1 MRIFSIILADDEQ
14 QILYGMKKGIEWEKL
29 GFRVAGVAQN
39 GKEALELM
47 EEVHPD
53 LVISD
58 IKMPFMDGL
67 ELAKHIHEDYMNTKV
82 ILFSGWDDF
91 EYARLAISYGVS
103 EYIMKPIN
111 YEEMQNLLMKM
122 HEELDKEY
130 NEKMN
135 RARLEHAYMES
146 LPLLRQQFFTRLVTE
161 KMNKNE
167 LQSQI
172 DNLKLEFTDA
182 VYSVVAMKVGR
193 GDEKDVLSE
202 LAVKQ
207 TIKEA
212 LEKIARVYEFGM
224 SDNEIFILGSN
235 KKHDVGRITRTIDEA
250 VVLIERIF
258 QSRISCGISVSR
270 EKIED
275 MPSLYE
281 QAFEALD
288 YNLVTV
294 EESYTYYNDI
304 MPVQDVKE
312 DWNTKV
318 ENIGKNI
325 THYTEEELKSQVES
339 LLAWLHRRQ
348 YSLNEYQ
355 VLILEISFS
364 FSRFYK
370 KYQITSDMEF
380 AGTKKMAVKI
390 LSLSTGEELD
400 HWLVNYCELIRSLIQ
415 KKQIDNNVI
424 LAEHARKIVEER
436 FPDPDLSVE
445 TVCGK
450 LHVSSSYFS
459 KIFKQETGGTFV
471 NYLTGRRME
480 EAKKLLL
487 QTDYKSQVIGNMVGY
502 PEPNYFSYV
511 FKKNCGMSPV
521 KYRKQGG
528 DADEG

>member
-1 MRIFSIILADDEQ
+1 
-14 QILYGMKKGIEWEKL
+14 
-29 GFRVAGVAQN
+29 
-39 GKEALELM
+39 
-47 EEVHPD
+47 
-53 LVISD
+53 
-58 IKMPFMDGL
+58 
-67 ELAKHIHEDYMNTKV
+67 
-82 ILFSGWDDF
+82 
-91 EYARLAISYGVS
+91 
-103 EYIMKPIN
+103 
-111 YEEMQNLLMKM
+111 
-122 HEELDKEY
+122 
-130 NEKMN
+130 
-135 RARLEHAYMES
+135 
-146 LPLLRQQFFTRLVTE
+146 
-161 KMNKNE
+161 
-167 LQSQI
+167 
-172 DNLKLEFTDA
+172 
-182 VYSVVAMKVGR
+182 
-193 GDEKDVLSE
+193 
-202 LAVKQ
+202 
-207 TIKEA
+207 
-212 LEKIARVYEFGM
+212 
-224 SDNEIFILGSN
+224 
-235 KKHDVGRITRTIDEA
+235 
-250 VVLIERIF
+250 
-258 QSRISCGISVSR
+258 
-270 EKIED
+270 
-275 MPSLYE
+275 
-281 QAFEALD
+281 
-288 YNLVTV
+288 
-294 EESYTYYNDI
+294 

-521 KYRKQGG
+521 KYRKL
-528 DADEG
+528 EGAEHEK

>member
-14 QILYGMKKGIEWEKL
+14 QILYGMKKGIEWERL
-29 GFRVAGVAQN
+29 GFKVAGVAQN

-103 EYIMKPIN
+103 EYIMKPID
-111 YEEMQNLLMKM
+111 YEEMQKLLIKM

-135 RARLEHAYMES
+135 RVRLENAYMES
-146 LPLLRQQFFTRLVTE
+146 LPLLRQQFFNRLVTE
-161 KMNKNE
+161 PMEEEE
-167 LQSQI
+167 LKSQI
-172 DNLKLEFTDA
+172 ENLKLEFKDE
-182 VYSVVAMKVGR
+182 VYSVVAVKTG
-193 GDEKDVLSE
+193 GGKEKDVLSE

-207 TIKEA
+207 TLKEA
-212 LEKIARVYEFGM
+212 LEKIAHVYEFGM
-224 SDNEIFILGSN
+224 SDNEVFILGSN
-235 KKHDVGRITRTIDEA
+235 KRHDIGRIIRTISEA
-250 VVLIERIF
+250 EVLIERIF
-258 QSRISCGISVSR
+258 HSRISCGISVRGRSL
-270 EKIED
+270 KD
-275 MPSLYE
+275 MPVLYG
-281 QAFEALD
+281 QALEALD

-304 MPVQDVKE
+304 MPVQDERE
-312 DWNTKV
+312 DWNIKV

-325 THYTEEELKSQVES
+325 THCTEEELKFQVEN
-339 LLAWLHRRQ
+339 LIAWLHKRQ

-370 KYQITSDMEF
+370 KYQIRSDMEF

-400 HWLVNYCELIRSLIQ
+400 HWLINYCELIRSLIQ

-424 LAEHARKIVEER
+424 LAEHARKIVEEK
-436 FPDPDLSVE
+436 FQDPDLSVE
-445 TVCGK
+445 TVCGD
-450 LHVSSSYFS
+450 LHVSTSYFS

-528 DADEG
+528 DADER

>member
-1 MRIFSIILADDEQ
+1 MLKIFLAEDEVVVRET
-14 QILYGMKKGIEWEKL
+14 IKRMIPWEEL
-29 GFRVAGVAQN
+29 GFELVG
-39 GKEALELM
+39 EAADGEMALPLLIRQQ
-47 EEVHPD
+47 PD
-53 LVISD
+53 LLITD

-281 QAFEALD
+281 QALEALD

-312 DWNTKV
+312 GD
-318 ENIGKNI
+318 
-325 THYTEEELKSQVES
+325 L
-339 LLAWLHRRQ
+339 
-348 YSLNEYQ
+348 
-355 VLILEISFS
+355 LEICVSDG
-364 FSRFYK
+364 K
-370 KYQITSDMEF
+370 ITARAEKTSAVSWMEQ
-380 AGTKKMAVKI
+380 
-390 LSLSTGEELD
+390 S
-400 HWLVNYCELIRSLIQ
+400 
-415 KKQIDNNVI
+415 
-424 LAEHARKIVEER
+424 
-436 FPDPDLSVE
+436 
-445 TVCGK
+445 
-450 LHVSSSYFS
+450 
-459 KIFKQETGGTFV
+459 
-471 NYLTGRRME
+471 
-480 EAKKLLL
+480 
-487 QTDYKSQVIGNMVGY
+487 
-502 PEPNYFSYV
+502 
-511 FKKNCGMSPV
+511 
-521 KYRKQGG
+521 
-528 DADEG
+528 

>member
-1 MRIFSIILADDEQ
+1 
-14 QILYGMKKGIEWEKL
+14 
-29 GFRVAGVAQN
+29 
-39 GKEALELM
+39 M

-103 EYIMKPIN
+103 EYIMKPID
-111 YEEMQNLLMKM
+111 YEEMQKLLIKM

-135 RARLEHAYMES
+135 RVRLENAYMES
-146 LPLLRQQFFTRLVTE
+146 LPLLRQQFFNRLVTE
-161 KMNKNE
+161 PMEEEE
-167 LQSQI
+167 LKSQI
-172 DNLKLEFTDA
+172 ENLKLEFKDE
-182 VYSVVAMKVGR
+182 VYSVVAVKTG
-193 GDEKDVLSE
+193 GGKEKDVLSE

-207 TIKEA
+207 TLKEA
-212 LEKIARVYEFGM
+212 LEKIAHVYEFGM
-224 SDNEIFILGSN
+224 SDNEVFILGSN
-235 KKHDVGRITRTIDEA
+235 KRHDIGRIIRTISEA
-250 VVLIERIF
+250 EVLIERIF
-258 QSRISCGISVSR
+258 HSRISCGISVSGR
-270 EKIED
+270 SLKD
-275 MPSLYE
+275 MPVLYG
-281 QAFEALD
+281 QALEALD

-304 MPVQDVKE
+304 MPVQDERE

-318 ENIGKNI
+318 ENIGKKI
-325 THYTEEELKSQVES
+325 THCTEEELKFQVEN
-339 LLAWLHRRQ
+339 LIAWLHKRQ

-355 VLILEISFS
+355 VLILELSFS

-400 HWLVNYCELIRSLIQ
+400 HWLINYCELIRSLIQ

-424 LAEHARKIVEER
+424 LAEHARKIVEEK
-436 FPDPDLSVE
+436 FQDPNLSVE
-445 TVCGK
+445 TVCGD
-450 LHVSSSYFS
+450 LHVSTSYFS
-459 KIFKQETGGTFV
+459 KIFKQETGGSICELSDRTT
-471 NYLTGRRME
+471 NGRS
-480 EAKKLLL
+480 KKTAL
-487 QTDYKSQVIGNMVGY
+487 
-502 PEPNYFSYV
+502 
-511 FKKNCGMSPV
+511 
-521 KYRKQGG
+521 
-528 DADEG
+528 ADRL

>member
-47 EEVHPD
+47 EEVHPN

-281 QAFEALD
+281 QALEALD

-304 MPVQDVKE
+304 MPVQDVK
-312 DWNTKV
+312 
-318 ENIGKNI
+318 
-325 THYTEEELKSQVES
+325 
-339 LLAWLHRRQ
+339 
-348 YSLNEYQ
+348 
-355 VLILEISFS
+355 
-364 FSRFYK
+364 
-370 KYQITSDMEF
+370 
-380 AGTKKMAVKI
+380 
-390 LSLSTGEELD
+390 EELD

-502 PEPNYFSYV
+502 LEPNYFSYV